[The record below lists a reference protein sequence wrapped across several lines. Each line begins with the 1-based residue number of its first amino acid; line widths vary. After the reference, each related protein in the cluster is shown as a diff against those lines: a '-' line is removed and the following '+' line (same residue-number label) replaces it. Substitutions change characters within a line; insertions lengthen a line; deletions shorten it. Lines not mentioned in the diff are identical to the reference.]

1 MRFDGADQLEAH
13 QHECAF
19 RPFACPHTGCAAT
32 FSAHLF
38 TAHDAKCPFKLL
50 QCPLV
55 CPPFRRN
62 HRVVGRERS
71 THLLHAG
78 HVESIGCRWLR

>member
-1 MRFDGADQLEAH
+1 MAHCTMRFDGADQLEAH

-55 CPPFRRN
+55 CPPF
-62 HRVVGRERS
+62 HGVVEKR
-71 THLLHAG
+71 
-78 HVESIGCRWLR
+78 C